1 MDRFVIQ
8 YSTGSYDS
16 YTEHVRTLEAESK
29 EAIIDAINEAIVGF
43 VAHNNRVKDFMETSP
58 VNLRREKY
66 NHPALVQWHKDW
78 NEFVKE
84 HGALLYDL
92 DVFGGSLCVE
102 TTNGT
107 TIAELFPGFE
117 IYELDEW
124 FEERKI
130 END

>member
-8 YSTGSYDS
+8 YGTGSYDS
-16 YTEHVRTLEAESK
+16 YTEHVQTLEAESK
-29 EAIIDAINEAIVGF
+29 EAIIDAINEAIIGF
-43 VAHNNRVKDFMETSP
+43 VAHNKRVKEFMETSP

-66 NHPALVQWHKDW
+66 NNPALAKWHKDW

-84 HGALLYDL
+84 HGAFLYDL
-92 DVFGGSLCVE
+92 EVFGGQLCVE
-102 TTNGT
+102 TINGT

-130 END
+130 EHN